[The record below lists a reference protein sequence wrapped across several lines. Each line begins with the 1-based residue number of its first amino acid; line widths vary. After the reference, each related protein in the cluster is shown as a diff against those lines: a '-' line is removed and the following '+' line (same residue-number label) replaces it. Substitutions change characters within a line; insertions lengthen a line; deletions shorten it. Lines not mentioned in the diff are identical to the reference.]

1 RTFIPPGPTHGFQYV
16 YLPSRGRI
24 PIGQLRKNLHK
35 IGVDNVRVLDLHYPA
50 RQVVAALIHNDYAT
64 DFTALFTKHGVHPI
78 ADFNPADPKHL
89 GDPQFKDLPI
99 TERTAK
105 AQEFFSARMIKAV
118 NGIRFPVKYAVAR
131 FFASQQWISPET
143 LAQIL
148 PSRPS

>member
-1 RTFIPPGPTHGFQYV
+1 
-16 YLPSRGRI
+16 
-24 PIGQLRKNLHK
+24 
-35 IGVDNVRVLDLHYPA
+35 
-50 RQVVAALIHNDYAT
+50 
-64 DFTALFTKHGVHPI
+64 
-78 ADFNPADPKHL
+78 L

-105 AQEFFSARMIKAV
+105 AQEFFSAHMIKAV
-118 NGIRFPVKYAVAR
+118 NGIRFPVKYAIAR